1 LNATRAQKLLNS
13 ELLRI
18 TDFIKPR
25 QLKGNSALLVPLE
38 ASYIDELYE
47 YGKDESLWTHYT
59 FREMRTYQRFKDFIM
74 GSVSAMGAGENEFTF
89 CIIDKQT
96 GKPVGTTSFLDIQ
109 PESKSLEIGRTWV
122 AKHLHGTGLNV
133 ECKYLLL
140 KHCFEEIGLIRVFF
154 KTDSNN
160 IRSQKAMEKIGAKY
174 EPTLRN
180 HMIRE
185 DGTFRHSAYFSIIK
199 AEWEDVKKHLETLL
213 SKIN

>member
-1 LNATRAQKLLNS
+1 MS
-13 ELLRI
+13 I
-18 TDFIKPR
+18 IDFIKPSK
-25 QLKGNSALLVPLE
+25 LEDSKASLVQLE
-38 ASYIDELYE
+38 AKHTDDLYE

-59 FREMRTYQRFKDFIM
+59 FREMRTYERFRDFIM
-74 GSVSAMGAGENEFTF
+74 ASVTAMQEGVNEYTF

-109 PESKSLEIGRTWV
+109 PASKSLEIGRTWL
-122 AKHLHGTGLNV
+122 AKHLHGTGFNI

-140 KHCFEEIGLIRVFF
+140 KHCFETLGLIRVFF

-174 EPTLRN
+174 EGTLRN

-185 DGTFRHSAYFSIIK
+185 DGSFRHSAYYSIIK
-199 AEWEDVKKHLETLL
+199 EEWPDVKVYLEKLL
-213 SKIN
+213 K